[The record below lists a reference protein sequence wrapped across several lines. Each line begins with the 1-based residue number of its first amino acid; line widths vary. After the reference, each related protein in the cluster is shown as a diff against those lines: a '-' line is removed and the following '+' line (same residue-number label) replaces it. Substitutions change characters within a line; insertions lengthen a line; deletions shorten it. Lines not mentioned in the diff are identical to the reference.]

1 MKRKKREQLR
11 AHGWIETTVEE
22 FLGLTA
28 AELAYIDLK
37 IALSDEIRK
46 KRKNM
51 NLTQMDFAEQIGSSQ
66 SRVAKMEASDPT
78 VSLDLL
84 IRSLLALDN
93 RLNSLA
99 DVIVDT
105 ATDKEPG
112 KVLVGHASAMV
123 KMGDMLIYQFD
134 VPPKGAPS
142 QTLVRSVG
150 GKELLWKTQ

>member
-1 MKRKKREQLR
+1 MKRKKREQLTS
-11 AHGWIETTVEE
+11 HGWVETTVEE

-51 NLTQMDFAEQIGSSQ
+51 NLTQMVFAEQIGSSQ

-112 KVLVGHASAMV
+112 KVLVGHASTVV
-123 KMGDMLIYQFD
+123 KMGDTLIYHFD
-134 VPPKGAPS
+134 VPPEGAPG